1 MSPYLI
7 TCPVPPSHTNMTPL
21 AVSLVEE
28 DCETPTN
35 FLNVIHNLPEEG
47 EKSQFGV
54 CVKGLAAPGDDLS
67 LRMMEWIEVL
77 RALGAEK
84 VFLYNYEVHPN
95 VKKVRIAGGGSL

>member
-1 MSPYLI
+1 MA
-7 TCPVPPSHTNMTPL
+7 CQVPQAHRNDRPL
-21 AVSLVEE
+21 SVSLVEE

-35 FLNVIHNLPEEG
+35 FLNVIHNLPEDG
-47 EKSQFGV
+47 VKAHFGV
-54 CVKGLAAPGDDLS
+54 CVKGLAVPGDDLS

-95 VKKVRIAGGGSL
+95 VKKVRTAGGAPCE